1 MPDMMKLRLKFAKAG
16 DMRWLSH
23 LEVTRAWRRIVAR
36 AGLPVA
42 YSEGFSP
49 HAKIALSPA
58 LPVGV
63 GSEAEYAD
71 IVLSDRVAP
80 GEALD
85 RVNISA
91 PMGLRAA
98 AARTLDLRAPTLGS
112 SIKVVD
118 YRLSVAR
125 ELSEADIATAL
136 NSGPASLLS
145 VERGSKRTAA
155 TFRLPVEAK
164 LSILILSIEESL
176 ELQSTLRTI
185 DRVAQWVLVDDRL
198 VDPIDLDRPGMD
210 EDGKAQRDINF
221 DGRI

>member
-1 MPDMMKLRLKFAKAG
+1 MKLRLKFAEAG

-23 LEVTRAWRRIVAR
+23 LEITRAWRRIVSR

-49 HAKIALSPA
+49 HPKIALSPA
-58 LPVGV
+58 LAVGV

-71 IVLSDRVAP
+71 IVLSDHVPA

-85 RVNISA
+85 RVNFCA
-91 PMGLRAA
+91 PMGLRAV
-98 AARTLDLRAPTLGS
+98 AARAMDLRAPTLGS
-112 SIKVVD
+112 SIKIVD
-118 YRLSVAR
+118 YRLVVAR
-125 ELSEADIATAL
+125 ELPEADIATAL
-136 NSGPASLLS
+136 NSISASLLR
-145 VERGSKRTAA
+145 VEHGGKRTAVI
-155 TFRLPVEAK
+155 FRLPVEAK
-164 LSILILSIEESL
+164 LNTLILSIEESL

-185 DRVAQWVLVDDRL
+185 DRVAQWVLVDDSL

-210 EDGKAQRDINF
+210 ENGKAQRDINF